1 MNDDDDHSFEHSFD
15 ARVAQR
21 APGADVEALL
31 RRVHEMVETARPAP
45 LSTQVKLDRDEVLD
59 MLDQAIER
67 LPDEVRA
74 ARWLLKDRDEFLART
89 QREADDILA
98 AARGQ
103 AERMVQ
109 RSEVM
114 KAADAKARR
123 LVEQARAEAGR
134 LRNEADD
141 FCDQRLAQ
149 FETVLERTMNVVA
162 AGRVK
167 LRGNL
172 GGAAAATGGTTG
184 VPDHATAHDETGR
197 GEVAHGEVAQGEAGG
212 DEAGSAVFDQDRI

>member
-1 MNDDDDHSFEHSFD
+1 MAPGDRSFD

-21 APGADVEALL
+21 APGGDVEALL
-31 RRVHEMVETARPAP
+31 RRVHELVDSARPAA
-45 LSTQVKLDRDEVLD
+45 LSTQVKVDREEVLD
-59 MLDQAIER
+59 LLDQAIER

-74 ARWLLKDRDEFLART
+74 ARWLMKDRDEFLERT

-109 RSEVM
+109 RSEVL

-123 LVEQARAEAGR
+123 IVEQAREEASR
-134 LRNEADD
+134 LRNECDD

-149 FETVLERTMNVVA
+149 FETVLERTMGVVA
-162 AGRVK
+162 AGRTK
-167 LRGNL
+167 LRGPIPDDVEDVDQ
-172 GGAAAATGGTTG
+172 GDEDDAATS
-184 VPDHATAHDETGR
+184 PF
-197 GEVAHGEVAQGEAGG
+197 
-212 DEAGSAVFDQDRI
+212 FDQDRV

>member
-1 MNDDDDHSFEHSFD
+1 MPPEDRSFD

-21 APGADVEALL
+21 APGGDVEALL
-31 RRVHEMVETARPAP
+31 HHMRDMVESARPAA
-45 LSTQVKLDRDEVLD
+45 LSTQVKVDREDLLDL
-59 MLDQAIER
+59 LDQAIER

-74 ARWLLKDRDEFLART
+74 ARWLMKDRDEFLDRT

-109 RSEVM
+109 RSEVL
-114 KAADAKARR
+114 KAAEAKARR
-123 LVEQARAEAGR
+123 VVEQARAEASR
-134 LRNEADD
+134 LRNECDD

-149 FETVLERTMNVVA
+149 FETVLERTMGVVA

-167 LRGNL
+167 LRGPL
-172 GGAAAATGGTTG
+172 PDGSARRGAAHGPG
-184 VPDHATAHDETGR
+184 HDDD
-197 GEVAHGEVAQGEAGG
+197 GEEPEGHPGEDDTLVESGEPGF
-212 DEAGSAVFDQDRI
+212 FDQDRV

>member
-1 MNDDDDHSFEHSFD
+1 MTPGDRSFD

-21 APGADVEALL
+21 APGGDVEALL
-31 RRVHEMVETARPAP
+31 RRVHELVDTARPAA
-45 LSTQVKLDRDEVLD
+45 LSTQVKVDRDEVLD
-59 MLDQAIER
+59 LLDQAIER

-74 ARWLLKDRDEFLART
+74 ARWLMKDREEFLERT

-109 RSEVM
+109 RSEVL

-123 LVEQARAEAGR
+123 IVEQAREEASR
-134 LRNEADD
+134 LRNECDD

-149 FETVLERTMNVVA
+149 FETVLERTMGVVA
-162 AGRVK
+162 AGRTK
-167 LRGNL
+167 LRGPI
-172 GGAAAATGGTTG
+172 
-184 VPDHATAHDETGR
+184 PDDVDDE
-197 GEVAHGEVAQGEAGG
+197 VDDG
-212 DEAGSAVFDQDRI
+212 DDDDASTSPFFDQDRV

>member
-1 MNDDDDHSFEHSFD
+1 MPPDDRSFD

-21 APGADVEALL
+21 TPGGDVEALL
-31 RRVHEMVETARPAP
+31 RRAHELVEMARPAA
-45 LSTQVKLDRDEVLD
+45 LSTQVKVDRDDLLD
-59 MLDQAIER
+59 LLDQAIER

-74 ARWLLKDRDEFLART
+74 ARWLMKDRDEFLART

-109 RSEVM
+109 RSEVL
-114 KAADAKARR
+114 KAAEAKSRR
-123 LVEQARAEAGR
+123 IVEEARAEAGR
-134 LRNEADD
+134 LRNECDD

-149 FETVLERTMNVVA
+149 FETVLERTMGVVA

-167 LRGNL
+167 LRGPVPEVDER
-172 GGAAAATGGTTG
+172 AADEDEDPDDDDAA
-184 VPDHATAHDETGR
+184 PF
-197 GEVAHGEVAQGEAGG
+197 
-212 DEAGSAVFDQDRI
+212 FDQDRA

>member
-1 MNDDDDHSFEHSFD
+1 MTPGDRSFE

-21 APGADVEALL
+21 TPGGDVEALL
-31 RRVHEMVETARPAP
+31 RRLHELVDSARPAA
-45 LSTQVKLDRDEVLD
+45 LSTQVKVDREEVLD
-59 MLDQAIER
+59 LLDQAIER

-74 ARWLLKDRDEFLART
+74 ARWLMKDRDEFLERT
-89 QREADDILA
+89 QHEADDILA

-109 RSEVM
+109 RSEVL

-123 LVEQARAEAGR
+123 IVEQAREEASR
-134 LRNEADD
+134 VRNECDD

-149 FETVLERTMNVVA
+149 FETVLERTMGVVA

-167 LRGNL
+167 LRGPI
-172 GGAAAATGGTTG
+172 
-184 VPDHATAHDETGR
+184 PDDVDEVD
-197 GEVAHGEVAQGEAGG
+197 EVDDDDAPT
-212 DEAGSAVFDQDRI
+212 SPFFDQDRV

>member
-1 MNDDDDHSFEHSFD
+1 MTPGDRSFD

-21 APGADVEALL
+21 APGGDVEALL
-31 RRVHEMVETARPAP
+31 RRVHELVDSARPAA
-45 LSTQVKLDRDEVLD
+45 LSTQVKVDRDEVLD
-59 MLDQAIER
+59 LLDQAIER

-74 ARWLLKDRDEFLART
+74 ARWLMKDRDEFLERT

-109 RSEVM
+109 RSEVL

-123 LVEQARAEAGR
+123 IVEQARDEASR
-134 LRNEADD
+134 LRNECDD

-149 FETVLERTMNVVA
+149 FETVLERTMGVVA
-162 AGRVK
+162 AGRAK
-167 LRGNL
+167 LRGPI
-172 GGAAAATGGTTG
+172 
-184 VPDHATAHDETGR
+184 PDEVEEVDEDDDD
-197 GEVAHGEVAQGEAGG
+197 A
-212 DEAGSAVFDQDRI
+212 SSSPFFDQDRV

>member
-1 MNDDDDHSFEHSFD
+1 MPPDDRSFD

-21 APGADVEALL
+21 TPGGDVEALL
-31 RRVHEMVETARPAP
+31 RRAHELVELARPAA
-45 LSTQVKLDRDEVLD
+45 LSTQVKVDRDDLLD
-59 MLDQAIER
+59 LLDQAIER

-74 ARWLLKDRDEFLART
+74 ARWLMKDRDEFLART

-114 KAADAKARR
+114 KSAEAQSRR
-123 LVEQARAEAGR
+123 IVEAARAEAGR
-134 LRNEADD
+134 LRNECDD

-149 FETVLERTMNVVA
+149 FETVLERTMGVVA

-167 LRGNL
+167 LRGPI
-172 GGAAAATGGTTG
+172 
-184 VPDHATAHDETGR
+184 PDGDE
-197 GEVAHGEVAQGEAGG
+197 HGEADEG
-212 DEAGSAVFDQDRI
+212 DHESDDDPDGPVFFDQDRV

>member
-1 MNDDDDHSFEHSFD
+1 MPHDDRSFD

-21 APGADVEALL
+21 TPGGDVEALL
-31 RRVHEMVETARPAP
+31 RRAHELVEMARPAA
-45 LSTQVKLDRDEVLD
+45 LSTQVKVDRDDLLD
-59 MLDQAIER
+59 LLDQAIER

-74 ARWLLKDRDEFLART
+74 ARWLIKDRDEFLART

-114 KAADAKARR
+114 KAAEAQSRR
-123 LVEQARAEAGR
+123 IVEAARAEASR
-134 LRNEADD
+134 LRNECDD
-141 FCDQRLAQ
+141 FCDRRLAQ
-149 FETVLERTMNVVA
+149 FETVLERTLGVVA

-167 LRGNL
+167 LRGSIPDGDEHAGADEESDADEA
-172 GGAAAATGGTTG
+172 GGAAF
-184 VPDHATAHDETGR
+184 
-197 GEVAHGEVAQGEAGG
+197 
-212 DEAGSAVFDQDRI
+212 FDQDRA

>member
-1 MNDDDDHSFEHSFD
+1 MTPGDRSFD

-21 APGADVEALL
+21 APGGDVEALL
-31 RRVHEMVETARPAP
+31 RRVHELVDSARPAA
-45 LSTQVKLDRDEVLD
+45 LSTQVKVDRDEVLD
-59 MLDQAIER
+59 LLDQAIER

-74 ARWLLKDRDEFLART
+74 ARWLMKDRDEFLERT

-109 RSEVM
+109 RSEVL

-123 LVEQARAEAGR
+123 IVEQAREEASR
-134 LRNEADD
+134 LRNECDD

-149 FETVLERTMNVVA
+149 FETVLERTMGVVA

-167 LRGNL
+167 LRGP
-172 GGAAAATGGTTG
+172 
-184 VPDHATAHDETGR
+184 VPEDE
-197 GEVAHGEVAQGEAGG
+197 V
-212 DEAGSAVFDQDRI
+212 DEADDDDASDSPFFDQDRA

>member
-1 MNDDDDHSFEHSFD
+1 MVTDDRSFD

-21 APGADVEALL
+21 TPGGDVEALV
-31 RRVHEMVETARPAP
+31 RRAYDLIDTARPAP
-45 LSTQVKLDRDEVLD
+45 LSTQVKVDRDELLD
-59 MLDQAIER
+59 LLDQAIER

-74 ARWLLKDRDEFLART
+74 ARWLMKDRDEFLERT

-109 RSEVM
+109 RSEVQ
-114 KAADAKARR
+114 KAAEASSRR
-123 LVEQARAEAGR
+123 IIEQARAEASR

-149 FETVLERTMNVVA
+149 FETVLERTMAVVS
-162 AGRVK
+162 AGRAK
-167 LRGNL
+167 LRGPL
-172 GGAAAATGGTTG
+172 PDIDPRDDGVVHGPEQLPDEDDTG
-184 VPDHATAHDETGR
+184 VFDYEDEDGDGVPRDRRER
-197 GEVAHGEVAQGEAGG
+197 GWE
-212 DEAGSAVFDQDRI
+212 